1 MVGFGLV
8 RYDFDIGGQMQ
19 LTGVAVVALALHIGT
34 HRHESGEGCLGLRG
48 LAETPSHGG
57 YRVKTSRRKKDE
69 RGIAG

>member
-34 HRHESGEGCLGLRG
+34 HRHE
-48 LAETPSHGG
+48 
-57 YRVKTSRRKKDE
+57 
-69 RGIAG
+69 